1 MKKKYRIA
9 IKRDFGRYGWWDSQ
23 TRSNRY
29 DGFVVTNGGIINVM
43 PGACWF
49 KTIEDAFIGIEALE
63 ISEQDGRNF
72 YEVFKLLK
80 VYKNDRI
87 RA

>member
-1 MKKKYRIA
+1 MKKKYRIK
-9 IKRDFGRYGWWDSQ
+9 IKRDFGRYGWWDPQ

-63 ISEQDGRNF
+63 ISKQRGTRNF

-80 VYKNDRI
+80 AYYKSGE
-87 RA
+87 